1 MHAAV
6 TETAVRYAETDQMG
20 VVYHANYLVWLELGR
35 TALVESLGLSY
46 AGMEKDGVVS
56 PVVEVQIKYRKPLRY
71 GETARIKTWI
81 EKYDGLRVVYGYE
94 IRNPRGELCATAS
107 TVNVCVD
114 KQSFRPIAMKK
125 RLPGWHRAYAEAIKA
140 K

>member
-140 K
+140 Q

>member
-1 MHAAV
+1 MYAAT
-6 TETAVRYAETDQMG
+6 TEAAVRYAETDQMG
-20 VVYHANYLVWLELGR
+20 VVYHANYLVWLGLGR

-46 AGMEKDGVVS
+46 VDMEQDGIVS
-56 PVVEVQIKYRKPLRY
+56 PILEVRIKYRKPLRY

-107 TVNVCVD
+107 TVNVYVD
-114 KQSFRPIAMKK
+114 KQSFRPVAMKK
-125 RLPGWHRAYAEAIKA
+125 RLPHWHQAYEGAKRA
-140 K
+140 

>member
-1 MHAAV
+1 MHVAE

-35 TALVESLGLSY
+35 TALVESLGFTY
-46 AGMEKDGVVS
+46 AAMEKEGVVS
-56 PVVEVQIKYRKPLRY
+56 PVLEVQIKYRKPLRY
-71 GETARIKTWI
+71 GETATIRTWI

-94 IRNPRGELCATAS
+94 IYNPQGELCVTAS

-114 KQSFRPIAMKK
+114 KQTFRPIAMKRRFPHWHQAYEGAK
-125 RLPGWHRAYAEAIKA
+125 R
-140 K
+140 